1 MVYPQLQ
8 KYEKKYNASRSDLA
22 FDTRKIIS
30 EGVRRR
36 VNATSIA
43 PTNWR
48 AFLRIN
54 DNKTVLFRFLSQQ
67 CLTIDEQ
74 LNDLFCGFDD
84 ICQSNDITADMSCLS
99 PCNHEEADTRI
110 FLHAKD
116 MVLKDFRKLAIR
128 TVDTDVLIMSIGL
141 FSNIGAEELWVD
153 FGAGKDR
160 RFFAVHEIH
169 RKIGER
175 RAKALLFFHAFT
187 VCDQV
192 SFLSHV
198 TKSNMESL
206 GIV

>member
-1 MVYPQLQ
+1 M
-8 KYEKKYNASRSDLA
+8 
-22 FDTRKIIS
+22 
-30 EGVRRR
+30 
-36 VNATSIA
+36 TSIA